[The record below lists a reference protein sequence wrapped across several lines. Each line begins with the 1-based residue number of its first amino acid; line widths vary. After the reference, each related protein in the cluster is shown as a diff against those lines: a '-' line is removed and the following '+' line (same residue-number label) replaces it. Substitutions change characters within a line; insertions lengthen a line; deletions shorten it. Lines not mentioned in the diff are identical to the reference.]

1 MTPLFAK
8 ATPNPD
14 YLVPPPPVLSD
25 PRAVFDRV
33 LGVASLLRAL
43 DPSLPKYLR
52 FYRRAEAAEDTRNN
66 AEFKLVFTHQA
77 GAVGMATE
85 QDVAFWD
92 AAERLLPAHALEAE
106 RERLNAAPSYRF
118 ANAMDAAVYGAHR
131 DQVLQM
137 NTKSSGDPD
146 WVINSS
152 NGIPVPEMDFISE
165 PSLSRWLY
173 LAPNSL
179 ADEDPRVAPALTRAR
194 ANVKTL
200 MSVLSKSYDDCSS
213 IERSAARESFE
224 ALEGK
229 RIRFETTHQH
239 GWIGFAMA
247 HGAKG
252 WTKPLLQMGADPR
265 VPYNGELPV
274 VWACALDA
282 AADLR
287 DLEAAGASVSLIL
300 TQAPQVYDAESQA
313 RLEKRS
319 GQFMSLISL
328 AANVGASRAAA
339 TLAQLGA
346 NINHADSRGST
357 PLHIAATDGNENLCR
372 VLVLHGADVSIEDG
386 SKSLPCECVPQS
398 SQSLFD
404 WLEAVRLGRPLENPT
419 EAASSSP
426 APTTPGVFEWT
437 DIVSEEPVRLRRP
450 KA

>member
-14 YLVPPPPVLSD
+14 YLVPPPPVLAD
-25 PRAVFDRV
+25 PRAVFDRI

-52 FYRRAEAAEDTRNN
+52 FYRRAEAAEDARNN
-66 AEFKLVFTHQA
+66 AEFKLVFTHQSDA
-77 GAVGMATE
+77 AGMATE

-92 AAERLLPAHALEAE
+92 AAERLLPAHALDAE
-106 RERLNAAPSYRF
+106 RERLDAAPSYRF

-131 DQVLQM
+131 DQVLQV
-137 NTKSSGDPD
+137 NTKASGDPD

-152 NGIPVPEMDFISE
+152 NGIAVPEMDFISE

-194 ANVKTL
+194 SNVKTL
-200 MSVLSKSYDDCSS
+200 MSVLSKSYEDCSVL
-213 IERSAARESFE
+213 ERSAAKESFE

-229 RIRFETTHQH
+229 RIRFETTHRH
-239 GWIGFAMA
+239 SWIGFAMA

-252 WTKPLLQMGADPR
+252 WTKPLLQMGADPL

-274 VWACALDA
+274 VWATALDA
-282 AADLR
+282 ASDLR

-300 TQAPQVYDAESQA
+300 ADAPQVYDPESQA
-313 RLEKRS
+313 RLQKRS
-319 GQFMSLISL
+319 GQFMSLVSL
-328 AANVGASRAAA
+328 AANVGAARAAA
-339 TLAQLGA
+339 ALAQMGVD
-346 NINHADSRGST
+346 INHADNRGAT
-357 PLHIAATDGNENLCR
+357 PLHIAAADGNENLCR

-386 SKSLPCECVPQS
+386 SKALPCECVPENN
-398 SQSLFD
+398 QSLFD
-404 WLEAVRLGRPLENPT
+404 WLETVRLGRPLENLP
-419 EAASSSP
+419 ASTPSSP
-426 APTTPGVFEWT
+426 VVPAPGVFEWT
-437 DIVSEEPVRLRRP
+437 DIVAEEPVRSRRP